1 MLYRLPG
8 LDKPYLTVSVAF
20 EWPHQLNFLRFI
32 CFDFFSRKLAE
43 EWKIWYKRN
52 LSLDNNEVY
61 EDRSVFTAVEFSFQM
76 YERHKCMSFL
86 VANEFDKLI

>member
-1 MLYRLPG
+1 VSKEKGKVAWFFGLSVSVLSRLPG

-43 EWKIWYKRN
+43 E
-52 LSLDNNEVY
+52 
-61 EDRSVFTAVEFSFQM
+61 
-76 YERHKCMSFL
+76 
-86 VANEFDKLI
+86 